1 MCSNYRL
8 KDLEYKLVI
17 MIQLNKEVLSKH
29 KNRLAP
35 VENVQLG
42 IQSR

>member
-1 MCSNYRL
+1 
-8 KDLEYKLVI
+8 
-17 MIQLNKEVLSKH
+17 MIQYQLNKEVLSKH

-35 VENVQLG
+35 VENVQLC